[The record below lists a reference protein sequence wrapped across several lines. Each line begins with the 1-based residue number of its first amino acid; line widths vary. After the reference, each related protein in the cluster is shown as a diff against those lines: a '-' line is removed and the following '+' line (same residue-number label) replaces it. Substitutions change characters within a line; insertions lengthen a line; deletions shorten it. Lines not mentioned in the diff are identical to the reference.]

1 MKRKE
6 IPFLAAGLAG
16 TVLLNVLGAVPYG
29 NNRVY
34 MVQAAEQGAEQVSG
48 EEIAASEPVQRSAP
62 KPQMSYEEYPCID
75 GSLACVPLC
84 EALAMEMT
92 GCTIAKAEETMAD
105 FTNTNPCYLL
115 LAEGGTDI
123 LLAYEPAESTKEE
136 LESYEPLDMQPVGK
150 DALVFIVNEGN
161 PVESL
166 TQQQAYDIY
175 TGKITNWSQ
184 VGGEDAQ
191 IKAFQRPE
199 TSGSQTMMRKLLI
212 GDAQMAEAETEMIAV
227 GMSDIIEALE
237 QYDNSA
243 NALGYSVYYYASE
256 MFRQP
261 GLKFLQIDGVSPSN
275 ETIKSGEYPLI
286 NEFYCVT
293 NQQSSPKA
301 LEIKEWLLSE
311 EGQDFVEGCGYV
323 PAI

>member
-1 MKRKE
+1 MKCKKRF
-6 IPFLAAGLAG
+6 FLAAVLTGTALFAG
-16 TVLLNVLGAVPYG
+16 NGAVPEG
-29 NNRVY
+29 NGG
-34 MVQAAEQGAEQVSG
+34 MVIVQGAEQ
-48 EEIAASEPVQRSAP
+48 ESEQKSEQESPVQNSIP
-62 KPQMSYEEYPCID
+62 KPQMSYEEYPRID

-84 EALAMEMT
+84 EALAVEMT
-92 GCTIAKAEETMAD
+92 GCTAAKAEETMAD

-136 LESYEPLDMQPVGK
+136 LNSFAPLDMQPVGK
-150 DALVFIVNEGN
+150 DALAFMVNEGN

-166 TQQQAYDIY
+166 TRQQAYDIY

-184 VGGEDAQ
+184 VGGEDAE

-212 GDAQMAEAETEMIAV
+212 GDAEMAEAKTEMIAV
-227 GMSDIIEALE
+227 SMSDIIEALE
-237 QYDNSA
+237 QYDNSS

-261 GLKFLQIDGVSPSN
+261 GLKFLQIDGVAPSN

-293 NQQSSPKA
+293 NEQSSPKA

-323 PAI
+323 PVK

>member
-1 MKRKE
+1 MKRKAVV
-6 IPFLAAGLAG
+6 FLAMILTGAGLFGMKEAG
-16 TVLLNVLGAVPYG
+16 MERLVC
-29 NNRVY
+29 
-34 MVQAAEQGAEQVSG
+34 AAEKETEETEISAQSG
-48 EEIAASEPVQRSAP
+48 EVQSSVP
-62 KPQMSYEEYPCID
+62 KPQMSYEEYPRID

-84 EALAMEMT
+84 EALAVEMT
-92 GCTIAKAEETMAD
+92 GCTQAQAEETMAD

-123 LLAYEPAESTKEE
+123 LLAYEPAESTKNE
-136 LESYEPLDMQPVGK
+136 LDCYEPLDVRPVGK
-150 DALVFIVNEGN
+150 DALVFIVNEDN

-175 TGKITNWSQ
+175 TGKITNWSE
-184 VGGEDAQ
+184 VGGSDME

-212 GDAQMAEAETEMIAV
+212 GDAEMAEAETEMIAA
-227 GMSDIIEALE
+227 GMDDIINALKE
-237 QYDNSA
+237 YDNSA

-256 MFRQP
+256 MFKQP
-261 GLKFLQIDGVSPSN
+261 GLKFLQIDGVEPSN

-293 NQQSSPKA
+293 NEQSSDRAK
-301 LEIKEWLLSE
+301 EIREWLLSE
-311 EGQDFVEGCGYV
+311 DGQEFVEGCGYV
-323 PAI
+323 PVM

>member
-1 MKRKE
+1 MKKKTA
-6 IPFLAAGLAG
+6 IFLAAILAG
-16 TVLLNVLGAVPYG
+16 TVFGG
-29 NNRVY
+29 IS
-34 MVQAAEQGAEQVSG
+34 AAGAEQDSQK
-48 EEIAASEPVQRSAP
+48 VQ
-62 KPQMSYEEYPCID
+62 KPQMTFEEYPRID

-84 EALAMEMT
+84 EALAVEMT
-92 GCTIAKAEETMAD
+92 GCTEAQAEETMAD

-136 LESYEPLDMQPVGK
+136 LENYDPLDMDPVGK
-150 DALVFIVNEGN
+150 DALVFIVNADN

-175 TGKITNWSQ
+175 TGKITNWSE
-184 VGGEDAQ
+184 VGGEDME

-212 GDAQMAEAETEMIAV
+212 GDADMAEADTEMIAI
-227 GMSDIIEALE
+227 GMDDIIEALKE
-237 QYDNSA
+237 YDNSA

-256 MFRQP
+256 MFHQP
-261 GLKFLQIDGVSPSN
+261 GLKFLQIDGVEPSN

-293 NQQSSPKA
+293 NEQSSDRAK
-301 LEIKEWLLSE
+301 EIKEWLLSE
-311 EGQDFVEGCGYV
+311 EGQNFVEECGYV
-323 PAI
+323 PVM

>member
-1 MKRKE
+1 MKGKAVVFCSMIFVATVFTGMKEPEE
-6 IPFLAAGLAG
+6 IPKVEF
-16 TVLLNVLGAVPYG
+16 VQEENQENV
-29 NNRVY
+29 
-34 MVQAAEQGAEQVSG
+34 S
-48 EEIAASEPVQRSAP
+48 
-62 KPQMSYEEYPCID
+62 KPQMSYEEYPRID

-84 EALAMEMT
+84 EALAEEIT
-92 GCTIAKAEETMAD
+92 GCTEAQAEETMTD

-136 LESYEPLDMQPVGK
+136 LENYEPLDMKPVGK

-175 TGKITNWSQ
+175 TGKITNWSE
-184 VGGEDAQ
+184 VGGNDIE

-199 TSGSQTMMRKLLI
+199 TSGSQTMMRKLLL
-212 GDAQMAEAETEMIAV
+212 GDAKMAEAETEMIAI
-227 GMSDIIEALE
+227 GMDDIINALKK
-237 QYDNSA
+237 YDNSA

-256 MFRQP
+256 MFKQP
-261 GLKFLQIDGVSPSN
+261 GMKFLKIDGVEPSN
-275 ETIKSGEYPLI
+275 ETIKNGEYPLI

-293 NQQSSPKA
+293 NEQSSDNAK
-301 LEIKEWLLSE
+301 EIKKWLLSE

-323 PAI
+323 PVM

>member
-1 MKRKE
+1 MKSKKV
-6 IPFLAAGLAG
+6 IIFAAVLAG
-16 TVLLNVLGAVPYG
+16 TVCLNV
-29 NNRVY
+29 
-34 MVQAAEQGAEQVSG
+34 S
-48 EEIAASEPVQRSAP
+48 AASEKVTGG
-62 KPQMSYEEYPCID
+62 PQMSYEEYPRID

-84 EALAMEMT
+84 EALAAEVT
-92 GCTIAKAEETMAD
+92 GCTAAKAEETMAD
-105 FTNTNPCYLL
+105 FSNTNPSYIR

-123 LLAYEPAESTKEE
+123 LLAYEPAESTKET
-136 LESYEPLDMQPVGK
+136 LKSYGSLDMQPVGK

-166 TQQQAYDIY
+166 TREQVYDIY

-184 VGGEDAQ
+184 VGGNDEE

-212 GDAQMAEAETEMIAV
+212 GDAEMAEAKTELIAIS
-227 GMSDIIEALE
+227 MSDIIVALE

-261 GLKFLQIDGVSPSN
+261 GLKFLRVDGIAPSN
-275 ETIKSGEYPLI
+275 ETIKSGEYPLV

-293 NQQSSPKA
+293 NEQSSGKA

-323 PAI
+323 PII